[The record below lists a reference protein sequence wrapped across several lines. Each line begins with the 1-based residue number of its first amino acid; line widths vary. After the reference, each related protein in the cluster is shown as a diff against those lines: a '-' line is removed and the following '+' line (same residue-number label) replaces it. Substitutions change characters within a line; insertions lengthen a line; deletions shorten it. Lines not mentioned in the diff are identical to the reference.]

1 MLTGDPMDDTLPI
14 RYFSSEQ
21 ADDNLPELEVL
32 VANSWGKPMGINGER
47 VGFLSG
53 ITSNSSLVDY
63 IESELIWGII
73 KPEYMTPPPMGAET
87 VYTIVKNETLRSM
100 WLREL
105 KLVMGNIK
113 VRDAL
118 EA

>member
-1 MLTGDPMDDTLPI
+1 MT
-14 RYFSSEQ
+14 
-21 ADDNLPELEVL
+21 ADF
-32 VANSWGKPMGINGER
+32 G
-47 VGFLSG
+47 G

-73 KPEYMTPPPMGAET
+73 EPEYMTPPPMGAET

-118 EA
+118 EAYKKYNENILKFIYHNLFY